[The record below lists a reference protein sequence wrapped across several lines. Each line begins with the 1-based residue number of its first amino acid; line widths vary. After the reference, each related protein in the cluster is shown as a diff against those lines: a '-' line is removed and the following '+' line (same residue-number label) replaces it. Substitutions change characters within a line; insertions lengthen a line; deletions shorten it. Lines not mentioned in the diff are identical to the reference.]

1 MTKSQTKATKTIKKS
16 KPKTTETIKKSKPK
30 TTEIIEINPDLE
42 KVFEAVKIYVKTIPT
57 SERMK
62 VRYELYQFAKH
73 IGLERKI
80 NTLTPPEIGDY
91 GDLLS
96 SRVAVSD
103 TYDRMDT
110 VKKFLLF
117 LTENELVDENLN
129 LSSHMRTRRSYKSK
143 NSKRVTNLSLPN
155 QPTLTKS
162 RHAALT
168 KRLNVLL
175 KERNRL
181 AETIQIAAQDKDVR
195 ENAPLE
201 AAREAQGLNT
211 TKINEIE
218 SMLRGA
224 VIVADEKGKFK
235 RGTIALGSNVTV
247 ENQNNK
253 LKSKY
258 KIVDPSES
266 DPLSSKISSESPLS
280 KSMMGKTQE
289 EIVTVK
295 APNGITIEYKILK
308 VV

>member
-1 MTKSQTKATKTIKKS
+1 MTKSKTKTTTKS
-16 KPKTTETIKKSKPK
+16 KTKTTEPIK
-30 TTEIIEINPDLE
+30 IDPDLE
-42 KVFEAVKIYVKTIPT
+42 EIYEAVKVYVKTIPN

-62 VRYELYQFAKH
+62 VRYELYQFVKH

-129 LSSHMRTRRSYKSK
+129 LSSHMRTRRSYRSRSDKK
-143 NSKRVTNLSLPN
+143 TITNLPN
-155 QPTLTKS
+155 QPTVTKS

-201 AAREAQGLNT
+201 AAREAQGINT
-211 TKINEIE
+211 GKINEIE

-224 VIVADEKGKFK
+224 VIVADEKGKIK
-235 RGTIALGSNVTV
+235 KGTIALGSNVTV

-295 APNGITIEYKILK
+295 TPNGITIEYKILK